1 MDSTDLTL
9 IGELMKRGR
18 ASWAELA
25 QKTGLSSPGIM
36 DRIRRLEEKKIIRGY
51 RAIIDHESLG
61 FEITAF
67 VSVSLEKP
75 THRAAFLKRIRQFS
89 EIQECHAI
97 TGDFDYLLKIRC
109 MSTKHFE
116 QILSLGL
123 KSITGVSKTHST
135 IVMSTEKETSELPLP
150 ESSESE
156 SA

>member
-1 MDSTDLTL
+1 MDTTDLTL
-9 IGELMKRGR
+9 VGELMKRGR

-67 VSVSLEKP
+67 VSISLERPSHK
-75 THRAAFLKRIRQFS
+75 AAFLKRIRQFS

-109 MSTKHFE
+109 MNTKHFE

-123 KSITGVSKTHST
+123 KSMTGVSKTHST
-135 IVMSTEKETSELPLP
+135 IVMSTEKETSELALP
-150 ESSESE
+150 VSSESE
-156 SA
+156 TA